1 MIFEL
6 LQTRAAKRGS
16 PACKQRGCW
25 YVHLWPVPQHLGQRF
40 LGPGVLKC
48 LLAAVCEVPARK
60 QAYKRRIWPGGAQED
75 AQGSVKILCPCPVMS
90 CPQNGGSVPTSV
102 LHLLDYTWTFT
113 RLLSPPDKTV
123 SATAQNRY

>member
-1 MIFEL
+1 MQAERL
-6 LQTRAAKRGS
+6 LVCSPVACS
-16 PACKQRGCW
+16 PAPGAAIP
-25 YVHLWPVPQHLGQRF
+25 WPRRSQV
-40 LGPGVLKC
+40 